1 MSVRVE
7 ALREA
12 ASALEQER
20 ESIMEMIQAIQTGQ
34 EMRNICPGEAAPRH
48 CHALD
53 PLRSTDLVHDKNRHG
68 QLDFNRLSAKNSNSN
83 RVFY

>member
-20 ESIMEMIQAIQTGQ
+20 ESIMEMIQSIQTGQ
-34 EMRNICPGEAAPRH
+34 EMRNICPGEAAH
-48 CHALD
+48 GHSSDTAAGLYV
-53 PLRSTDLVHDKNRHG
+53 PLM
-68 QLDFNRLSAKNSNSN
+68 
-83 RVFY
+83 

>member
-1 MSVRVE
+1 MSLRVE

-20 ESIMEMIQAIQTGQ
+20 ESIMEMIQTIQTGQ
-34 EMRNICPGEAAPRH
+34 EMRNICPGEAAHRH
-48 CHALD
+48 W
-53 PLRSTDLVHDKNRHG
+53 VFVFQNRHG
-68 QLDFNRLSAKNSNSN
+68 QLDLNRLPAKNSNSN